1 MCACVYYSHFRKK
14 RSAIQRNPTRPS
26 SIHSDH
32 VYEEVNEEM
41 IRNLD
46 EEDINKY
53 KNNKVLNTVNKE
65 NEELHPK
72 VNSSYE
78 LQDLAQVSN
87 QLLNIMPDLCGK
99 ETNINLKDSNRN
111 IARDDTI
118 LCINDIYVSADEKI
132 ESE

>member
-1 MCACVYYSHFRKK
+1 MHYSHFRKK

-46 EEDINKY
+46 EEDISKY
-53 KNNKVLNTVNKE
+53 ENNKVLNTVNKE
-65 NEELHPK
+65 NEKLHPK

-87 QLLNIMPDLCGK
+87 QLLKIMPDVCGNEK
-99 ETNINLKDSNRN
+99 NINLKDSDQN

-132 ESE
+132 ENE

>member
-1 MCACVYYSHFRKK
+1 
-14 RSAIQRNPTRPS
+14 
-26 SIHSDH
+26 
-32 VYEEVNEEM
+32 M

-46 EEDINKY
+46 EEDISKY
-53 KNNKVLNTVNKE
+53 ENNKVLNSVNKE
-65 NEELHPK
+65 NEKLHPK

-87 QLLNIMPDLCGK
+87 QLLKIMPDVCGNEK
-99 ETNINLKDSNRN
+99 NINLKDSDQN

-132 ESE
+132 ENE